1 MRNLTLAVFALVLVA
16 GCPTTSNTTDD
27 VVQTQ
32 PPVVTPF
39 PPGTYT
45 GEMTATVEA
54 LANGQVVQTESQSS
68 TVSLRID
75 AAGQIVGEEGA
86 EPLHVGQAKAQS
98 NAGLDAQATV
108 TKIELTDTA
117 ITVTYRVNM
126 ASSVATFRGTSTETY
141 TFTAPNTFTINGEMT
156 LNHAGGLPMSMHQT
170 WNGTA
175 VLQ

>member
-1 MRNLTLAVFALVLVA
+1 MRNLAVVTLALLIVA

-27 VVQTQ
+27 AVQVQ

-45 GEMTATVEA
+45 GELTATVEA
-54 LANGQVVQTESQSS
+54 LANGQVVQTESHSD

-86 EPLHVGQAKAQS
+86 EPLHVGQNKAQS
-98 NAGLDAQATV
+98 SAGLDVQATV
-108 TKIELTDTA
+108 TKIVLTDTT
-117 ITVTYRVNM
+117 ITVTYRVSM
-126 ASSVATFRGTSTETY
+126 ASSVAAFRGTSTETY

-156 LNHAGGLPMSMHQT
+156 LNHTGGLPMSMHQI
-170 WNGTA
+170 WSGTTL
-175 VLQ
+175 LQ